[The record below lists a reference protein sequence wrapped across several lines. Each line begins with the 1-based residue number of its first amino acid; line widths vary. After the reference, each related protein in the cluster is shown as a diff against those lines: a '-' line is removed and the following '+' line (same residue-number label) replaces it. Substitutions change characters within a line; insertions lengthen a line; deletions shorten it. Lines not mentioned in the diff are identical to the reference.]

1 MLKKTTIGILVLAF
15 QAAAVGSVCAT
26 PKTHPCCKGIACTTV
41 LTCCTPSPV
50 KGAALQAGIQSQQNL
65 SNVVAT
71 SAVPETSAVL
81 SVAIL
86 DRVLSVH
93 SPPLFLN
100 KSSLL
105 L

>member
-1 MLKKTTIGILVLAF
+1 MLKKVVIGILVLAF
-15 QAAAVGSVCAT
+15 QATAVGSVCAT
-26 PKTHPCCKGIACTTV
+26 PKTHPCCKKGIACTTV

-50 KGAALQAGIQSQQNL
+50 KGAAPQAGIQQNF
-65 SNVVAT
+65 SNVVVAA
-71 SAVPETSAVL
+71 SAVPETPAVL
-81 SVAIL
+81 SIVIL

-93 SPPLFLN
+93 SPPLFLS